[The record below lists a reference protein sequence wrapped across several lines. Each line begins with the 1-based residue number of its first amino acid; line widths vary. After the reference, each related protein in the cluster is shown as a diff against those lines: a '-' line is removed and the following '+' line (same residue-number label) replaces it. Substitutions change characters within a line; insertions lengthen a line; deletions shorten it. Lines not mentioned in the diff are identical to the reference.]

1 MELAIAAILRKVRR
15 SDLESLSWILVI
27 LFVGGLL
34 AWAGSQ
40 GGRVFLGVP
49 VFALCG
55 GLAFVVNWI
64 VFAPSFLRQTE
75 RFFDLTG
82 SLTYVSVVGTALVTA
97 GHVSGRSILIAGL
110 ILTWALRLGSFLFR
124 RISRDGGD
132 GRFDALKTRFLRFLM
147 VWTLQGLWVY
157 LTAAC
162 ALAAMTSTSN
172 PRLGGF
178 AIVGVVLWLAGFAIE
193 VLADTQKSRFRSDPA
208 NRERFIASGLW
219 AWSRHPNYFGEILL
233 WLGIAILAF
242 PALSGWQYATLISP
256 LFVYVLLTRISGIP
270 LLERRAEK
278 RWGGDEAYR
287 AYRDRTPALL
297 LRPPRSSGSAAP
309 R

>member
-1 MELAIAAILRKVRR
+1 MVIVEVPIVAILRKVRR
-15 SDLESLSWILVI
+15 SDIQSLSWILVI

-40 GGRVFLGVP
+40 ESRLFLGLP

-55 GLAFVVNWI
+55 ALAFVVNWL
-64 VFAPSFLRQTE
+64 VFVPSFQLQTE

-82 SLTYVSVVGTALVTA
+82 SLTYVSVVVAALVA
-97 GHVSGRSILIAGL
+97 SGDASGRSVLIAGL
-110 ILTWALRLGSFLFR
+110 ILIWALRLGTFLFR

-132 GRFDALKTRFLRFLM
+132 GRFDALKTRFFRFLM

-162 ALAAMTSTSN
+162 ALAAMTSMSS
-172 PRLGGF
+172 PPLGGF
-178 AIVGVVLWLAGFAIE
+178 AIVGVALWLVGFAIE
-193 VLADTQKSRFRSDPA
+193 VLADAQKSRFRSDPA
-208 NRERFIASGLW
+208 NRERFISSGLW
-219 AWSRHPNYFGEILL
+219 AWSRHPNYFGEIVL

-242 PALSGWQYATLISP
+242 PTLSGWQYATLISP

-278 RWGGDEAYR
+278 RWGDDQAYR
-287 AYRDRTPALL
+287 AYRERTPSLL
-297 LRPPRSSGSAAP
+297 LRPPRSS
-309 R
+309 